1 MLEARAFWV
10 TAPGRSEIR
19 AQPLRA
25 PAPGELLI
33 RTLRSAISRGTE
45 SLVFRGEVPQSEWRR
60 MRCPFQEGEFPA
72 PVKYGYSSVGIVEDG
87 PAEALGRRVFCLH
100 PHQDRFIVP
109 REAVVD
115 VPETVPDR
123 RATLAANMETAI
135 NGMWDARPG
144 PGDRIAVIGAGV
156 VGCLVAALAARL
168 PGAEVELID
177 IDSARGAIARAFG
190 CNFATPETA
199 SPEADLVVHASGS
212 PAGLGTALR
221 VAGFEALVL
230 EMSWYGTRIVPVEL
244 GGAFHSRRLTLRSSQ
259 VGAVPAARRQA
270 WPLRRRLTLALSLL
284 RDPLFDIL
292 LSGETEFTALP
303 GLMPQVT
310 ASSAGILCHTLRYD

>member
-10 TAPGRSEIR
+10 TAPGQGEIR
-19 AQPLRA
+19 AQRLRS

-33 RTLRSAISRGTE
+33 RTRRSAISRGTE
-45 SLVFRGEVPQSEWRR
+45 NLVFRGEVPESEWRR

-72 PVKYGYSSVGIVEDG
+72 PVKYGYSAVGIVEDG

-109 REAVVD
+109 SDAVVD
-115 VPETVPDR
+115 VPDAVPDR

-135 NGMWDARPG
+135 NGMWDAVPG
-144 PGDRIAVIGAGV
+144 PGDRITVIGAGV
-156 VGCLVAALAARL
+156 VGCLVAALAAQL

-177 IDSARGAIARAFG
+177 IDPAREKIAAAVG
-190 CNFATPETA
+190 CRFATPEQA

-212 PAGLGTALR
+212 PAGLATALTI
-221 VAGFEALVL
+221 AGFEATVL
-230 EMSWYGTRIVPVEL
+230 ELSWYGTRIVPLAL

-259 VGAVPAARRQA
+259 VGAVPAGRVQR
-270 WPLRRRLTLALSLL
+270 WSHRRRLTLALSLL
-284 RDPLFDIL
+284 REPVFDVL
-292 LSGETEFTALP
+292 LSGEIEFTALP
-303 GLMPQVT
+303 ASMPRLAAPSPGV
-310 ASSAGILCHTLRYD
+310 LCHTVRYD

>member
-10 TAPGRSEIR
+10 TAPGQGEIR
-19 AQPLRA
+19 AQRLRS

-33 RTLRSAISRGTE
+33 RTRRSAISRGTE
-45 SLVFRGEVPQSEWRR
+45 SLVFRGEVPESEWRR

-72 PVKYGYSSVGIVEDG
+72 PVKYGYSAVGIVEDG

-109 REAVVD
+109 SDAVVD
-115 VPETVPDR
+115 VPDAVPDR

-135 NGMWDARPG
+135 NGMWDAVPG
-144 PGDRIAVIGAGV
+144 PGDRITVIGAGV
-156 VGCLVAALAARL
+156 VGCLVAALAAQL

-177 IDSARGAIARAFG
+177 IDPAREKIAAAVG
-190 CNFATPETA
+190 CRFATPEQA

-212 PAGLGTALR
+212 PAGLATALTI
-221 VAGFEALVL
+221 AGFEATVL
-230 EMSWYGTRIVPVEL
+230 ELSWYGTRIVPLAL

-259 VGAVPAARRQA
+259 IGAVPAGRVQR
-270 WPLRRRLTLALSLL
+270 WSHRRRLTLALSLL
-284 RDPLFDIL
+284 REPVFDVL
-292 LSGETEFTALP
+292 LSGEIEFTALP
-303 GLMPQVT
+303 ASMPRLAAPSPGV
-310 ASSAGILCHTLRYD
+310 LCHTVRYD